1 LNNRKA
7 VVLAAVIAVLGDSFY
22 PINNNGVVEILG
34 QNDVIIIIISKSGKL
49 SFYVIPS

>member
-22 PINNNGVVEILG
+22 PISNNGVVEILG
-34 QNDVIIIIISKSGKL
+34 QNDVIIIISKSGKL